1 MNRDEII
8 RLAREAGLS
17 NDFGKL
23 GYPYLPELARFAD
36 LIVAAERQ
44 RKAWDAKYWTEY
56 EHDVAAA
63 EREACAAL
71 CFQAWN
77 TWMDSEDKS
86 EFTRP
91 DAEDCAAAIRARGQV

>member
-23 GYPYLPELARFAD
+23 GYPYLPELERFAD

-63 EREACAAL
+63 ERESCAEML
-71 CFQAWN
+71 GKEGWL
-77 TWMDSEDKS
+77 M
-86 EFTRP
+86 
-91 DAEDCAAAIRARGQV
+91 AATLVRVKK